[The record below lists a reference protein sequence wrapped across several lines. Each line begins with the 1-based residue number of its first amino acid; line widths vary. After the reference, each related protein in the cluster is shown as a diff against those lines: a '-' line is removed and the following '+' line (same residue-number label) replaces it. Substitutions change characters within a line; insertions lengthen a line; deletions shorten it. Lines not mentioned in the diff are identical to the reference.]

1 MCGLNSL
8 EIINIIISFLS
19 QDYYYKKAP
28 DVKRVKTIEEINQKI
43 KDGDAVVVTA
53 GEMTR
58 IVQENGAGEAAREVD
73 VVTTGTFGAM
83 CSSGAFFNFGHS
95 DPPIKMSRTYLN
107 GVEAYSGLAAVDAYL
122 GATQPHRNPDIG
134 LDYGG
139 AHLLEDLIR
148 GKEVEL
154 VAEAYGTD
162 CYPRTNV
169 HTFLSLE
176 DLNQAVMVNPRNCY
190 QNYAAATNSTEET
203 LYTYMGTLLPQMGN
217 VSFSSAGEL
226 SPLLNDPFFQTIG
239 MGTRIFLCGSQG
251 YIIGEG
257 TQHATEGERK
267 NGVPV
272 DSSGTLMLKG
282 DMKKMD
288 AEYVRGATMHK
299 YGPTLYVGAGIPIPV
314 LNEDIAQRTGV
325 SDQDISCNIYDY
337 GVPRRSRPAV
347 RETNYQELRTGKI
360 EINGN
365 EVQTS
370 PLSSFKK
377 AFQVAEELKKWID
390 RGEFFLTSPVKSLPS
405 SGCTVKPLQI
415 KRPSIMVRDLKI
427 KPVITARAE
436 EAISGVAR
444 KMVDNNV
451 NHLPVVDHAD
461 RLMGIVTSWDIAH
474 AVAKDSRKLTEV
486 MTKKVIVAMEDEP
499 VELIARR
506 IDKHEI
512 SGVPIVDRENR
523 VKGMITAEDI
533 SRLICSQNNKEGG
546 SK

>member
-1 MCGLNSL
+1 M
-8 EIINIIISFLS
+8 
-19 QDYYYKKAP
+19 
-28 DVKRVKTIEEINQKI
+28 KTIEEINQKI

-53 GEMTR
+53 SEMTR
-58 IVQENGAGEAAREVD
+58 IVKENGAGEAAKEVD

-139 AHLLEDLIR
+139 AHLLEDLVR

-162 CYPRTNV
+162 CYPRSDV
-169 HTFLSLE
+169 HTFVSLE
-176 DLNQAVMVNPRNCY
+176 TLNQAVMVNPRNCY
-190 QNYAAATNSTEET
+190 QNYAVATNSTEET

-217 VSFSSAGEL
+217 VSYSSAGEL
-226 SPLLNDPFFQTIG
+226 SPLLNDPYFQTIG
-239 MGTRIFLCGSQG
+239 TGTQIFLCGGTG

-272 DSSGTLMLKG
+272 GSSGTLMLQG
-282 DMKKMD
+282 DLKQMD
-288 AEYVRGATMHK
+288 ADYLRGATMPQ
-299 YGPTLYVGAGIPIPV
+299 YGPTLYVGAGIPIPI
-314 LNEDIAQRTGV
+314 LNEEIAQRTGI
-325 SDQDISCNIYDY
+325 SDADIYCNIYDY
-337 GVPRRSRPAV
+337 GVPRRNRPV
-347 RETNYQELRTGKI
+347 IQETNYEELRTGKI
-360 EINGN
+360 EINGR

-377 AFQVAEELKKWID
+377 AIEIAEELKKWID
-390 RGEFFLTSPVKSLPS
+390 RGEFLLTNPVKSIPS
-405 SGCTVKPLQI
+405 SGCIVKPLEI
-415 KRPSIMVRDLKI
+415 RRPSIMVKDLNI

-444 KMVDNNV
+444 KMVDNNI
-451 NHLPVVDHAD
+451 NHLPVVDHAG

-474 AVAKDSRKLTEV
+474 AVAKGSLKLTEV
-486 MTKKVIVAMEDEP
+486 MTRKVIVAMEDDP
-499 VELIARR
+499 VEVVARR
-506 IDKHEI
+506 IDKYEI
-512 SGVPIVDRENR
+512 SGVPIVDRNNL

-533 SRLICSQNNKEGG
+533 SRLICAQNNKEGG
-546 SK
+546 SQ